1 MVPYATMLAMIAL
14 VCNAMAA
21 ELGNGSCDNHNE
33 DAGSQ
38 LGQRSLTQSKRL
50 EKLKETMAEE
60 GNSSNPCSLK
70 YETSDWF
77 AHGTCGGCVGR
88 NELGQYGL
96 SLPECERKC
105 LDDSFCVSFEF
116 RKDCPKRRVSFSSQ
130 QLPQS
135 CCQLSRTC
143 TWTRTVQDHDD
154 NFDFYEKRFPK
165 LPNCQDYELPLGM
178 RTTHEERNS
187 GKCVT
192 ISEQQTCG
200 WGYNIQETTFRQVF
214 TGMFLYYK
222 DDKQTELCLNAL
234 PPSKWESDV
243 TLLCKSRECFVN
255 EGKN

>member
-21 ELGNGSCDNHNE
+21 ENGNGSCDNHNE

-60 GNSSNPCSLK
+60 GNSSWYCGLRKMSK
-70 YETSDWF
+70 DWF
-77 AHGTCGGCVGR
+77 WHDKCGGCVGR

-116 RKDCPKRRVSFSSQ
+116 RKDCPKREVSFSSR
-130 QLPQS
+130 QLPRN

-143 TWTRTVQDHDD
+143 TSIKTVKDPDD
-154 NFDFYEKRFPK
+154 NFDFYEKSFPK

-178 RTTHEERNS
+178 PTTYEGGNP

-192 ISEQQTCG
+192 ISKQQTCG
-200 WGYNIQETTFRQVF
+200 WGNNIQETTFRQ
-214 TGMFLYYK
+214 TSSGMYLRYK
-222 DDKQTELCLNAL
+222 DDKQTKLCLKAL
-234 PPSKWESDV
+234 APSKWESDV
-243 TLLCKSRECFVN
+243 TLLCKSRECFVS